1 LIEDAKNIDL
11 YLKQHHLD
19 KLFNEHGLTVTTIK
33 SNNLYSADAVEL
45 NKILK
50 RNDIKI
56 DGVVIPYD
64 SSFSRVRLTKPVKI
78 NDTEVKYLSP
88 LNSTNHLYSRHL
100 SPEILKNI
108 DIPLYFT
115 EGEFKALKASQEGF
129 HCIGLAGIW
138 GFASNSSLIDGF
150 NNINLY
156 EREIIIVLDSDA
168 NFNYNVLHAGYRLAI
183 ELSKLGAKTKVV
195 VLPELENLTKTGLDD
210 LLVHKGNDYFN
221 QIIRNSDRDE
231 SLLELQKL
239 SIQLIQFS
247 KNNNIKYEL
256 QNDYYKVNYNHYVF
270 KIEPDN
276 KNPALNQIAL
286 YRNNQVLGTDKVNL
300 AFGSK
305 KDAYIKRCNIEP
317 SKDKQQIRA
326 LLDVI
331 CEFNTLLKPIQEI
344 EYKIKKDLRKKY
356 PINSSISEN
365 KRHSA
370 MELAKN
376 PELLYKIQKEFERL
390 GLVGE
395 KENALLLYLALV
407 SRLLQKPISIV
418 IKSGSSAGKSFLI
431 KIILNLFPKDTYI
444 ELTGLSPKSLIY
456 LKEEFKHKFLIIFEV
471 HGFRDDD
478 YTEHLIRTLLS
489 ENKITYAVVEKNN
502 NDGHE
507 TKIIEREGPTG
518 LITTTTLSNIHD
530 ENETRLFSITLDE
543 KSDQTKDIKLNIA
556 KSYGLTSSNENNDVL
571 NDLLNLQKILDTH
584 PVFIPFAEILAELT
598 PDEPLRIR
606 RDFQRI
612 LAVIEASAL
621 LHQYQRET
629 KEYNGIKHIVA
640 GLEDYFI
647 AKLILENPLGLT
659 IQNNYPQ
666 TLEIVKEIKNIHK
679 KTTKPVLI
687 KDLMKKLNKKRMSIT
702 RWLKPALENGWIEN
716 IGEEGKGKPFKLIP
730 NNSDE
735 HEITADFLPLI
746 ESLLDSFPDM
756 AHNFK
761 VINPITGESLSAEQ
775 V

>member
-1 LIEDAKNIDL
+1 
-11 YLKQHHLD
+11 
-19 KLFNEHGLTVTTIK
+19 
-33 SNNLYSADAVEL
+33 
-45 NKILK
+45 
-50 RNDIKI
+50 
-56 DGVVIPYD
+56 
-64 SSFSRVRLTKPVKI
+64 
-78 NDTEVKYLSP
+78 
-88 LNSTNHLYSRHL
+88 
-100 SPEILKNI
+100 
-108 DIPLYFT
+108 
-115 EGEFKALKASQEGF
+115 
-129 HCIGLAGIW
+129 
-138 GFASNSSLIDGF
+138 
-150 NNINLY
+150 
-156 EREIIIVLDSDA
+156 
-168 NFNYNVLHAGYRLAI
+168 
-183 ELSKLGAKTKVV
+183 
-195 VLPELENLTKTGLDD
+195 
-210 LLVHKGNDYFN
+210 
-221 QIIRNSDRDE
+221 
-231 SLLELQKL
+231 
-239 SIQLIQFS
+239 
-247 KNNNIKYEL
+247 
-256 QNDYYKVNYNHYVF
+256 
-270 KIEPDN
+270 
-276 KNPALNQIAL
+276 
-286 YRNNQVLGTDKVNL
+286 
-300 AFGSK
+300 
-305 KDAYIKRCNIEP
+305 
-317 SKDKQQIRA
+317 
-326 LLDVI
+326 
-331 CEFNTLLKPIQEI
+331 
-344 EYKIKKDLRKKY
+344 
-356 PINSSISEN
+356 
-365 KRHSA
+365 

-418 IKSGSSAGKSFLI
+418 IKSGSSAGKSFLV
-431 KIILNLFPKDTYI
+431 KIVQNLFPKDTYI

-456 LKEEFKHKFLIIFEV
+456 FKEEFKHKFLIIFEV

-478 YTEHLIRTLLS
+478 YTELLIRTLLS

-584 PVFIPFAEILAELT
+584 PVFIPFASKLAELT

-629 KEYNGIKHIVA
+629 KEYNGVKHIVA

-647 AKLILENPLGLT
+647 AKLILEKPLGLT

-679 KTTKPVLI
+679 KTNEPVLI
-687 KDLMKKLNKKRMSIT
+687 KDLMKKLNKSKMSIT

-716 IGEEGKGKPFKLIP
+716 IGEGGKGKPLKLIP
-730 NNSDE
+730 NNSEDD
-735 HEITADFLPLI
+735 EITAEFLPSI
-746 ESLLDSFPDM
+746 ESLLELYPDM
-756 AHNFK
+756 ARNFK
-761 VINPITGESLSAEQ
+761 VINPITGEDISAEQ

>member
-1 LIEDAKNIDL
+1 LIENAKNIDL
-11 YLKQHHLD
+11 DLKQYHLD
-19 KLFNEHGLTVTTIK
+19 KLFNEHGLTLETIK
-33 SNNLYSADAVEL
+33 INNLYSANAGEL
-45 NKILK
+45 NNILK
-50 RNDIKI
+50 RNDIQT

-64 SSFSRVRLTKPVKI
+64 SNFSRVRLTKPAKI

-108 DIPLYFT
+108 DIPLFFT

-138 GFASNSSLIDGF
+138 GFASNGSLIDGF

-331 CEFNTLLKPIQEI
+331 CEFNTLLKPIQDI

-571 NDLLNLQKILDTH
+571 NDLLNLQKVLDTH
-584 PVFIPFAEILAELT
+584 PVFIPFASKLAELT

-629 KEYNGIKHIVA
+629 KEYNGVKHIVA

-647 AKLILENPLGLT
+647 AKLILEKPLGLT

-666 TLEIVKEIKNIHK
+666 RLEIVKEIKNIHK
-679 KTTKPVLI
+679 KTNEPVLI
-687 KDLMKKLNKKRMSIT
+687 KDLMKKLNKSKMSIT

-716 IGEEGKGKPFKLIP
+716 TGEGGKGKPLKLIP
-730 NNSDE
+730 NNSEDD
-735 HEITADFLPLI
+735 EITAEFLPSI
-746 ESLLDSFPDM
+746 ESLLELYPDM
-756 AHNFK
+756 ARNFK
-761 VINPITGESLSAEQ
+761 VINPTTGECLSAEQ